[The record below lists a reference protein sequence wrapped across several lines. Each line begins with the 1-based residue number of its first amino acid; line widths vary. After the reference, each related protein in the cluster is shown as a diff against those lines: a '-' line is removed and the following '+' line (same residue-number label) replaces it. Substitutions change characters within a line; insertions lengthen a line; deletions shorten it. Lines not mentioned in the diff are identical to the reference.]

1 MENEHRTG
9 ATNIGVGE
17 QVVSGVECRRDDAVG
32 DQDTYRAVHTPIIL
46 VSEVAQA
53 VCTTQFLRPT

>member
-17 QVVSGVECRRDDAVG
+17 QVVSVVECRRDDAVG

-53 VCTTQFLRPT
+53 VCTT